1 MINRKYDL
9 LDKGSLS
16 KFIAPFFGQQ
26 YYYQLKVYSNFYI
39 NLIYKLILY
48 KQQANTNLS
57 VQNNKLKMSDYNE
70 LYHPYVNYDHD
81 GCNLGSHNTENPL
94 IIRGKFYRISVLS

>member
-1 MINRKYDL
+1 
-9 LDKGSLS
+9 
-16 KFIAPFFGQQ
+16 
-26 YYYQLKVYSNFYI
+26 
-39 NLIYKLILY
+39 
-48 KQQANTNLS
+48 
-57 VQNNKLKMSDYNE
+57 MSDYNE